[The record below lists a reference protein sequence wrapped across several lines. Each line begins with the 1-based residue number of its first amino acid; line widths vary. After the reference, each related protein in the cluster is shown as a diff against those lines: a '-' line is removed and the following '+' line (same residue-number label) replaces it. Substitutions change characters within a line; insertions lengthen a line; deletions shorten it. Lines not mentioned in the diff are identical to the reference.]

1 MSSQAPA
8 PTYLLDKNVVRKIVE
23 GLIEPR
29 SWTPEHVVVLAMWRE
44 LRESGCRQFLSVET
58 ANILARWSDRREIR
72 LFLNTVET
80 LYASRYFKR
89 WARRIRGYGFT
100 REDAKILGLATY
112 GTDVAG
118 QILGVKTLVTLDRSL
133 IRHFEV
139 QKLEL
144 ERRLRAMT
152 AQLSP
157 PFHGASLPEVTQP
170 LELLLSLS
178 GGERH

>member
-23 GLIEPR
+23 GIIQPR
-29 SWTPEHVVVLAMWRE
+29 SWTPEHVVVLAMWRQ

-72 LFLNTVET
+72 LFLNTVEV

-89 WARRIRGYGFT
+89 WARRIREHGFT
-100 REDAKILGLATY
+100 REDAKLLGLATY
-112 GTDVAG
+112 GTDATG
-118 QILGVKTLVTLDRSL
+118 QMLGVETLVTLDRSL

-139 QKLEL
+139 QKPEL
-144 ERRLRAMT
+144 EKRLRAMT
-152 AQLSP
+152 TQLLSP
-157 PFHGASLPEVTQP
+157 FRDASLPEVVQP
-170 LELLLSLS
+170 LEVFPSLS
-178 GGERH
+178 QRGQ